1 MPALNICPD
10 RVVAQA
16 CDLACP
22 RDKTGDF
29 VQAPPP
35 SPDRGQILRHW
46 NSGSCAL
53 PGMGAG
59 PFLEQYRL
67 LTTEPSLKPDFY
79 ISREE
84 ENSIDIKTLSRKD
97 IYLPKSQRFSGFL
110 IPKEMMGRGEV
121 RCGSR
126 RLYTA

>member
-1 MPALNICPD
+1 
-10 RVVAQA
+10 
-16 CDLACP
+16 
-22 RDKTGDF
+22 
-29 VQAPPP
+29 
-35 SPDRGQILRHW
+35 
-46 NSGSCAL
+46 
-53 PGMGAG
+53 MGAG
-59 PFLEQYRL
+59 VTGSCELPKCMLGTRPRSFLEQYRL